1 MEPDWP
7 VDAVEVGRVLGAWGV
22 RGELK
27 VRALSSQPE
36 ALFSSKRWYVDAPEA
51 PIARPGAAA
60 GQRLLRVVSA
70 REHGD
75 VVIARIQDLDDRDA
89 AQALAGWRIHVG
101 RASFPTPSADEYYW
115 IDLIGCRVL
124 NREGQD
130 LGLVAGLVETGPHCV
145 LRLESPDA
153 EGGERMIPFVS
164 AYVDTVDTAARRIVV
179 DWGADY

>member
-7 VDAVEVGRVLGAWGV
+7 HDAIEVGRVLGAWGV

-36 ALFSSKRWYVDAPEA
+36 ALFSSKRWYADAPEA
-51 PIARPGAAA
+51 PAARPGATA
-60 GQRLLRVVSA
+60 GRRLLRVVSA

-89 AQALAGWRIHVG
+89 AQALAGWRIHVA
-101 RASFPTPSADEYYW
+101 RASFPTPSEDEYYW
-115 IDLIGCRVL
+115 IDLIGCRVV

-130 LGLVAGLVETGPHCV
+130 LGQVAGLVETGPHCV

-153 EGGERMIPFVS
+153 EGGERMISFVF

-179 DWGADY
+179 DWGVDY